1 MNQKLYRS
9 RTNKVLGGV
18 CGGLGEYFNL
28 DPVLI
33 RVVFVILTFI
43 HGIGIL
49 LYIIMLVIVP
59 QKPFDWTVHTET
71 PPSDKPSTPSSTDQP
86 KPEFSIQPT
95 KEPSKGKFVAG
106 IVLVL
111 LGLIFLFDNLF
122 PQLDFHD
129 FLPLV
134 LIVIGISLLWN
145 SIRQP
150 RDFQTRQ
157 PNDL

>member
-9 RTNKVLGGV
+9 RTNKILGGV

-33 RVVFVILTFI
+33 RVIFVILAFI

-71 PPSDKPSTPSSTDQP
+71 PPSGEPSTPPSTDQP
-86 KPEFSIQPT
+86 KPEFSFQPV

-145 SIRQP
+145 SIR
-150 RDFQTRQ
+150 R
-157 PNDL
+157 